1 MTQPEDA
8 GEVGRPEPG
17 CLFCK
22 IVSGEV
28 PATVVRDEERTLA
41 FRDINPQAPTHVL
54 VIPKAHFADAAA
66 LATVDDGLL
75 DEVVRTAHG
84 VAVDDGV
91 AESGYRIVF
100 NTGAGAGQTVFHVHA
115 HVLGGR
121 GLNWP
126 PG

>member
-1 MTQPEDA
+1 MTD
-8 GEVGRPEPG
+8 

-22 IVSGEV
+22 IVSGDV
-28 PATVVRDEERTLA
+28 PAKVVRDSERVLA

-54 VIPKAHFADAAA
+54 VIPREHHPTAAELAAA
-66 LATVDDGLL
+66 DPALLA
-75 DEVVRTAHG
+75 EVLGEAHR
-84 VAVDDGV
+84 VAVDEGVDGT
-91 AESGYRIVF
+91 GYRIVF
-100 NTGAGAGQTVFHVHA
+100 NTGAQAGQTVFHVHA

>member
-1 MTQPEDA
+1 MAE
-8 GEVGRPEPG
+8 EPQAD

-22 IVSGEV
+22 IVAGDV
-28 PATVVRDEERTLA
+28 PATIVHETDTTLA

-54 VIPKAHFADAAA
+54 VIPKEHHPDAAA
-66 LATVDDGLL
+66 LAAAAPQLAADVLRAAG
-75 DEVVRTAHG
+75 EVAAQENIAPPG
-84 VAVDDGV
+84 GAAV
-91 AESGYRIVF
+91 GYRIVF
-100 NTGAGAGQTVFHVHA
+100 NTGAGAGQTVWHAHA